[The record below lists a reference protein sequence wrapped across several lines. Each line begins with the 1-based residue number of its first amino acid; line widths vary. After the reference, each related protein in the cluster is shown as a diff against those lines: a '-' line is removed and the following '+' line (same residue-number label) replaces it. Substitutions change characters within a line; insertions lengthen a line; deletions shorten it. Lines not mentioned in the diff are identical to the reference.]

1 MTESPAPPPGSAAEP
16 PQRHPIRLVNRDDL
30 SRSRLTVFFRA
41 LLAIP
46 HLIWISLWSIAV
58 FFAVIVA
65 WVVGVVTGRVPDGL
79 HSFLAAFTRYYTH
92 FTAYTWIAA
101 DPFPGFTGQPGYPV
115 DVEIDAPAP
124 QSRLTVFFRVIL
136 AIPVLFVTN
145 ILQNVGWLLAIV
157 AWFVALFTAK
167 VPKGL
172 QEVLVYCVRFQAQT
186 YGYVLLL
193 TQRYPRFS
201 DE

>member
-1 MTESPAPPPGSAAEP
+1 MTESPAPPPGSAAVA
-16 PQRHPIRLVNRDDL
+16 PQTHPIRLVNRDDL
-30 SRSRLTVFFRA
+30 SRSRLTVFFRL

-46 HLIWISLWSIAV
+46 HMIWISLWGIAAA
-58 FFAVIVA
+58 FAVLAA
-65 WVVGVVTGRVPDGL
+65 WIVGVVTGRVPAGL
-79 HSFLAAFTRYYTH
+79 HGFLAAFVRYYTH

-115 DVEIDAPAP
+115 DVEIDGPVA
-124 QSRLTVFFRVIL
+124 QSRLTVFFRLLL

-145 ILQNVGWLLAIV
+145 ILQNVGWLLAVV
-157 AWFVALFTAK
+157 AWFVALFTGK
-167 VPKGL
+167 LPKGL
-172 QEVLVYCVRFQAQT
+172 QDVLVYCVRFQAQT
-186 YGYVLLL
+186 YGYTFLL